1 MPARKP
7 AQKAKKK
14 VRFRLYSF
22 RISDTEK
29 ARYDRLCAYEHI
41 GFKQLVK
48 KALRAYYQQA
58 DLEDLDTQLENQLDL
73 FGPVDLFGQPV
84 KMKRRKRE

>member
-1 MPARKP
+1 MPARRQ
-7 AQKAKKK
+7 ARKAKKK
-14 VRFRLYSF
+14 VRFRQYSF

-41 GFKQLVK
+41 GFRQLIK
-48 KALRAYYQQA
+48 KSLREYYKNT
-58 DLEDLDTQLENQLDL
+58 DITDEDSHLENQLDL

-84 KMKRRKRE
+84 RPNRRKKS

>member
-7 AQKAKKK
+7 ARKTKKK
-14 VRFRLYSF
+14 VKFRQYSF

-48 KALRAYYQQA
+48 KSLRAYYQQA
-58 DLEDLDTQLENQLDL
+58 DLEDLDTLPENQLDL
-73 FGPVDLFGQPV
+73 FGPVDLFGQPI
-84 KMKRRKRE
+84 KMKRGKKK

>member
-7 AQKAKKK
+7 SRKAKKK
-14 VRFRLYSF
+14 LRFRQYSF

-41 GFKQLVK
+41 GFRQLVK
-48 KALRAYYQQA
+48 KALREYYKNA
-58 DLEDLDTQLENQLDL
+58 DLEDIDTQLENQLDL

-84 KMKRRKRE
+84 QKKR

>member
-1 MPARKP
+1 MPTRKK
-7 AQKAKKK
+7 KAKVVKK
-14 VRFRLYSF
+14 PKFRQYTF

-29 ARYDRLCAYEHI
+29 ARYDRLCIYEKI

-48 KALRAYYQQA
+48 KALRNYYEQA
-58 DLEDLDTQLENQLDL
+58 DLQDLNEEVENQLDL

-84 KMKRRKRE
+84 KEKKRKK